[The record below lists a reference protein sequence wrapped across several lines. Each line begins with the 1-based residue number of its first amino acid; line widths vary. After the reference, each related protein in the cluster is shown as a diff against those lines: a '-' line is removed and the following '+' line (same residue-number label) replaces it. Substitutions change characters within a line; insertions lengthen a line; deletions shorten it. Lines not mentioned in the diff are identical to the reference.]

1 MSPRILVGLPS
12 FNEADAIAIVTR
24 DVDEALATMPFQVSA
39 VLVNADNSST
49 DGTVDAFMATPTR
62 YPKHAIATPHSGG
75 KGRNWRAVFELLR
88 DKEFDV
94 ALMVDTDL
102 GTVPASWI
110 HALATAVVSRGS
122 DFVFP
127 LRPATWNGGDLT
139 YHLAYPALAGAF
151 GGDLREPLC
160 GEIAISRSG
169 AERVLDQD
177 WTASD
182 FRFGIDA
189 LVASVALATGSWRT
203 VALREQRR
211 NKLRSFTPQQGTDY
225 RMGAKFAE
233 VAATVR
239 RRCRIRLYEP
249 MPESFVPCTEAAPTG
264 IGLPVPHD
272 DPDITRLAEA
282 TTGRLIEGLDAGAID
297 ALPQTIARPLSE
309 HIASGGC
316 RQGLP
321 WPVWRDVLLSWIK
334 HKDDETIPI
343 ELLETLFL
351 NRVVGH
357 HTEIRGTADWYDT
370 VRQQTLD
377 FFAHRASLWG
387 G

>member
-1 MSPRILVGLPS
+1 MVGLPS
-12 FNEADAIAIVTR
+12 FNEADAIAVVTR
-24 DVDEALATMPFQVSA
+24 DVDEALATLPFQVSA
-39 VLVNADNSST
+39 MLVNADNSSP

-62 YPKHAIATPHSGG
+62 YPKHAITTPHSAG
-75 KGRNWRAVFELLR
+75 KGTNWRAVFELLR
-88 DKEFDV
+88 DEEFDV

-110 HALATAVVSRGS
+110 HALTTAVVSRGT

-139 YHLAYPALAGAF
+139 YHLAYPALAGTF

-160 GEIAISRSG
+160 GEVAISRSG

-189 LVASVALATGSWRT
+189 LVASVALETGSWRM
-203 VALREQRR
+203 VALRERRR
-211 NKLRSFTPQQGTDY
+211 NKLRSFTPQQSTDY

-233 VAATVR
+233 VAGTVR
-239 RRCRIRLYEP
+239 RRCRIRLCEP
-249 MPESFVPCTEAAPTG
+249 MPESFTLCAEAAPAG

-272 DPDITRLAEA
+272 DADITRLVEA
-282 TTGRLIEGLDAGAID
+282 TACRLTEDLDAGAID
-297 ALPQTIARPLSE
+297 ALPETIARPLSE
-309 HIASGGC
+309 HIASGLC

-321 WPVWRDVLLSWIK
+321 WPIWRGVLLSWIK
-334 HKDDETIPI
+334 QEDGETIPT

-357 HTEIRGTADWYDT
+357 HTEIQGTVGWYDT
-370 VRQQTLD
+370 IQQQTLD
-377 FFAHRASLWG
+377 LFAHRASLWG

>member
-1 MSPRILVGLPS
+1 VSPRILVGLPS
-12 FNEADAIAIVTR
+12 FNEADAIATVTR

-39 VLVNADNSST
+39 VLVNADSSST

-62 YPKHAIATPHSGG
+62 HPKQVISTPHSGG
-75 KGRNWRAVFELLR
+75 KGTNWRAVFELLR
-88 DKEFDV
+88 DEGFDV

-110 HALATAVVSRGS
+110 HVLTTAVVSRS
-122 DFVFP
+122 CDFVFP
-127 LRPATWNGGDLT
+127 LRPATWNCGDLT
-139 YHLAYPALAGAF
+139 YHLAYPALAGTF

-189 LVASVALATGSWRT
+189 LVASVALTTSSWRM
-203 VALREQRR
+203 VALRERRR
-211 NKLRSFTPQQGTDY
+211 NKLRSFTSQQGTDY

-239 RRCRIRLYEP
+239 RRCRIRLGEP

-264 IGLPVPHD
+264 IGPPVPYD
-272 DPDITRLAEA
+272 DPDIARLAEA
-282 TTGRLIEGLDAGAID
+282 TSRRLIEGLDAGVID
-297 ALPQTIARPLSE
+297 ALPQTIAGALSE
-309 HIASGGC
+309 HIASDAC

-334 HKDDETIPI
+334 HEDGEAIPTK
-343 ELLETLFL
+343 LLETLFL

-357 HTEIRGTADWYDT
+357 HAEIRGTVDWYDT